1 MVTCASLDYRWSAR
15 EYHVNYHWS
24 ISLTREVVKTA
35 AFKRLEV
42 DERRRQLLKLGAE
55 LFARHPYDELSM
67 RKIAQAA
74 GISHPLLYRY
84 FPSKQS
90 FFRAA
95 LEQAAAELFSRTRP
109 DPTLPP
115 WEQLTAGLE
124 AFLELIDENALAYRQ
139 LMRSVASAPEVRDM
153 VDNVRDTTS
162 EQILTG
168 LFGDQVPPKARAAVR
183 GWLWYMDGVLLDW
196 IEHRD
201 LGRTEVRDLLL
212 GTLGAA
218 LSAAVNTD
226 GATNSAAPQ
235 VTSA

>member
-1 MVTCASLDYRWSAR
+1 M
-15 EYHVNYHWS
+15 
-24 ISLTREVVKTA
+24 KTA

-42 DERRRQLLKLGAE
+42 DERRRQLLKVGAE
-55 LFARHPYDELSM
+55 LFATHPYDELSM

-95 LEQAAAELFSRTRP
+95 LEQTAAELFARTRP
-109 DPTLPP
+109 DPSLPA

-139 LMRSVASAPEVRDM
+139 LMRSVASAPEVREM
-153 VDNVRDTTS
+153 VDNVRETTS
-162 EQILTG
+162 DQILAG
-168 LFGDQVPPKARAAVR
+168 LFGDQVPAKARAAVR

-196 IEHRD
+196 VEHRD
-201 LGRTEVRDLLL
+201 LDRAEVRDLLL

-218 LSAAVNTD
+218 LAAAVGPD
-226 GATNSAAPQ
+226 AATNASEAQVASA
-235 VTSA
+235 